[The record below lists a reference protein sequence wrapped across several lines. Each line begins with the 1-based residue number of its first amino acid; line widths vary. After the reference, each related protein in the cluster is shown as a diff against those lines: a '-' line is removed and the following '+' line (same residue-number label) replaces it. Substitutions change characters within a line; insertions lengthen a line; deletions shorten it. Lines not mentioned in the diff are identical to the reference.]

1 MGQGQSFFTQGGKKG
16 SQGNALNQTAGP
28 IGTTG
33 QLKLGQASY
42 GRPGTAPHRRPQ
54 SPAQK
59 SKFVYKSQV
68 VLILLIISIQRM
80 DRKEVVA
87 LETNQREVGSDL
99 PLQVI
104 QGMFP
109 GPMEESLQPAMLR
122 RFILFLAKLDQT
134 DSEEQVLLSIL
145 EEPQEFPL

>member
-1 MGQGQSFFTQGGKKG
+1 
-16 SQGNALNQTAGP
+16 
-28 IGTTG
+28 
-33 QLKLGQASY
+33 
-42 GRPGTAPHRRPQ
+42 
-54 SPAQK
+54 
-59 SKFVYKSQV
+59 
-68 VLILLIISIQRM
+68 M

-134 DSEEQVLLSIL
+134 DSEE
-145 EEPQEFPL
+145 